1 MHAVFYDLETSDKNP
16 IGQIVN
22 YCFIYVDDQLAPIDE
37 ISGLI
42 KLSRLQIP
50 DAGAILANRT
60 DVLKHQSL
68 AQDHEPEAMQKISR
82 FLNSCITHAKGAVS
96 LVGYNS
102 ARFDLGYLRTSLI
115 RNGFN
120 PYFDQQLVP
129 RDLLHS
135 VHKAYLSS
143 LKFREAVLK
152 QRAGEK
158 KLSLS
163 LQTVGHALGLLEG
176 IQAHESREDVV
187 LTLKVA
193 EWLRRECDIDPT
205 TFEGYEGIKLHST
218 ARSGSVYLQEQP
230 EYELDVGKLSVTT
243 PVTLLDASNKA
254 GLWVDLERY
263 ASKRSPECIMWRA
276 AGKHPFFIKPQAS
289 DDPELRSLAR
299 AAIKQFKGI
308 SLRNFFKPSN
318 CDVEMDIYRLDFD
331 NLGTYIR
338 AVQSN
343 DRKLLDQCTAPE
355 AKVLWIRRL
364 LASSR
369 ASISD
374 PKTAEMLRQYALYRY
389 GGELQLVRNLSKK
402 DEESDSD
409 YHPLLS
415 DMVLRL
421 TQSREAAAINHNV
434 DDQRLLDSLERY
446 IRESDIARV
455 AGEKLLPHWYVK
467 NAS

>member
-16 IGQIVN
+16 LGQIVN

-50 DAGAILANRT
+50 DPGAILANRT
-60 DVLKHQSL
+60 DVLKHQTL
-68 AQDHEPEAMQKISR
+68 AQDYEPEAMLKISD
-82 FLNSCITHAKGAVS
+82 FLNSCIIRAKGAIA

-102 ARFDLGYLRTSLI
+102 GRFDLGYLRTSLI

-135 VHKAYLSS
+135 VHKAYLTFP
-143 LKFREAVLK
+143 KFRAAILK
-152 QRAGEK
+152 QRGGEK

-176 IQAHESREDVV
+176 GQAHESREDVV
-187 LTLKVA
+187 LTLKLA

-205 TFEGYEGIKLHST
+205 VFEGYEGIKLHST
-218 ARSGSVYLQEQP
+218 ARTGTVYFQEQP
-230 EYELDVGKLSVTT
+230 EYELDVGKISVST
-243 PVTLLDASNKA
+243 PVTLLDASSKA
-254 GLWVDLERY
+254 GLWIDLERY
-263 ASKRSPECIMWRA
+263 ASKRSPECIMWRS
-276 AGKHPFFIKPQAS
+276 AGKHPFFVKPQAS
-289 DDPELRSLAR
+289 DDSELRSLAR
-299 AAIKQFKGI
+299 AAINQFKGI
-308 SLRNFFKPSN
+308 ALRNFFKKTN

-331 NLGTYIR
+331 NLGLYVR
-338 AVQSN
+338 AVQAN
-343 DRKLLDQCTAPE
+343 DRKLLDQCTMPE
-355 AKVLWIRRL
+355 AKVLWTRRL
-364 LASSR
+364 LASPR
-369 ASISD
+369 ASIND

-389 GGELQLVRNLSKK
+389 GGELQLARNVSEK
-402 DEESDSD
+402 DKEIEGA

-446 IRESDIARV
+446 IRESDIALV
-455 AGEKLLPHWYVK
+455 AGERLLPHWYVK
-467 NAS
+467 SA